1 MKTGKARF
9 MWLMV
14 FFDLPVG
21 SKTER
26 RNATR
31 FRNFLKKDGFL
42 MLQFS
47 VYARICRAEE
57 GMDKHLGRVKSNLP
71 PKGSVRT
78 INVTDKQYARMK
90 LLVGDSKKS
99 EKKASEQ
106 LVLL

>member
-1 MKTGKARF
+1 

-14 FFDLPVG
+14 FFALPVG
-21 SKTER
+21 TKDER
-26 RNATR
+26 RHANR

-57 GMDKHLGRVKSNLP
+57 GVDKHLARVKASLP
-71 PKGSVRT
+71 PRGSVRT
-78 INVTDKQYARMK
+78 LQVTDRQFERMK

>member
-1 MKTGKARF
+1 

-21 SKTER
+21 TKSER
-26 RNATR
+26 RHATR
-31 FRNFLKKDGFL
+31 FRNSLKRDGFL

-57 GMDKHLGRVKSNLP
+57 GVDKHLVRVKSNLP

-78 INVTDKQYARMK
+78 LQVTDKQYARMK
-90 LLVGDSKKS
+90 LLVGDSRKS

>member
-1 MKTGKARF
+1 MTTERTRF

-21 SKTER
+21 SKIER
-26 RNATR
+26 RNASR
-31 FRNFLKKDGFL
+31 FRTFLRKDGFL

-57 GMDKHLGRVKSNLP
+57 GVDKHLSRVKANLP

-78 INVTDKQYARMK
+78 LQVTDKQYARMK
-90 LLVGDSKKS
+90 HLVGVPKKS

>member
-1 MKTGKARF
+1 

-26 RNATR
+26 RTATR
-31 FRNFLKKDGFL
+31 FRNFLKNDGYL

-47 VYARICRAEE
+47 VYARVCRAEE
-57 GMDKHLGRVKSNLP
+57 GVDKHLSRVKANLP
-71 PKGSVRT
+71 SKGSVR
-78 INVTDKQYARMK
+78 ILQVTDKQYARMK
-90 LLVGDSKKS
+90 LLVGESKKS
-99 EKKASEQ
+99 EKKATEQ

>member
-1 MKTGKARF
+1 

-21 SKTER
+21 TKTER
-26 RNATR
+26 RHANR

-42 MLQFS
+42 MIQFS
-47 VYARICRAEE
+47 VYARVCRAEE
-57 GMDKHLGRVKSNLP
+57 GVDKHLARVRASLP

-78 INVTDKQYARMK
+78 LQVTDKQYARMK
-90 LLVGDSKKS
+90 LLVGDSTKS
-99 EKKASEQ
+99 ERKATEQ